1 VQAMTM
7 LYSAWA
13 SAPIPPPA
21 IRFLPPRELP
31 RTCGCERWIG
41 ILRPSKS
48 VFSLGRLSALTPC
61 ELEVARWANAGHS
74 NAAIASLRQTSIHTV
89 ARQIASVYSKLG
101 VGARVG
107 LATIAELY
115 AWSPP
120 GLGLP
125 ESEAERMS
133 SWPSADGVE
142 IDPFGRGADLGRAR
156 FGLLEA
162 RRLGRYR
169 RDESRSR
176 APRLREGRRL
186 DTPQRAAA
194 RRRRA
199 VGPRLPQKVVAIRLG
214 LAPSTVSSVLA
225 SAKRRFGFASLSQLV
240 RAYGG
245 SWGTDDTLARMWIE
259 GRSSCNQE

>member
-1 VQAMTM
+1 MRAVDWDPETVQI
-7 LYSAWA
+7 S
-13 SAPIPPPA
+13 
-21 IRFLPPRELP
+21 
-31 RTCGCERWIG
+31 
-41 ILRPSKS
+41 
-48 VFSLGRLSALTPC
+48 FSLGRLSALTPC

-142 IDPFGRGADLGRAR
+142 IDPLGVARIWGELALGFWRPVASVDIGATSHVVVRRVCAKAVDWTRLSARQRDVVELSALG
-156 FGLLEA
+156 
-162 RRLGRYR
+162 
-169 RDESRSR
+169 
-176 APRLREGRRL
+176 
-186 DTPQRAAA
+186 
-194 RRRRA
+194 
-199 VGPRLPQKVVAIRLG
+199 LPQKVVAIRLG